1 MYKYNFRMEKNISE
15 KDFLMYFHTSI
26 RNLGLFITVSLAILT
41 VSRAYR
47 GKNKLYNIAFI
58 FITLLFL
65 LIALY
70 KNYYL
75 ILTLKQMKNEI
86 NENNYYTNE
95 IIFVPKIIMM
105 LILII
110 MVFCLF
116 TFQREF
122 LK

>member
-1 MYKYNFRMEKNISE
+1 MEKNISE